1 MNQALFIALLNSTVT
16 ARAENLF
23 ALSNVRSADCP
34 PRQDVA
40 VEVVWANHF
49 LNACIAVVF
58 DECFT
63 HKCSIMQQTQ
73 TLPFGVGAHLRVRPD
88 REAFVS

>member
-1 MNQALFIALLNSTVT
+1 MINAASEKAFAVT
-16 ARAENLF
+16 LAIT
-23 ALSNVRSADCP
+23 
-34 PRQDVA
+34 
-40 VEVVWANHF
+40 F

-63 HKCSIMQQTQ
+63 NKCSTLQQTQ
-73 TLPFGVGAHLRVRPD
+73 TFPFGVGAHLRVRPD